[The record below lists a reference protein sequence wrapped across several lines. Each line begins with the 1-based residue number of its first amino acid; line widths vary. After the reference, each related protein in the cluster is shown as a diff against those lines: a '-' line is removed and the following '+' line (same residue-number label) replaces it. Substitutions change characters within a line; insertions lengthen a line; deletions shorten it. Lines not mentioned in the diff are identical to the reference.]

1 MQKKEKESIFPVI
14 YGIIS
19 ALISFIAVFFI
30 CLHSFRMNLQLAIIL
45 AGVFA
50 IFFFGLSYFRG
61 HASVEIKRIVYK
73 YKLTDQELAKITGL
87 KASDFPIYH
96 DHLQLILPKRY
107 WPRVLDALQ
116 NYEKE
121 HESAEQ

>member
-1 MQKKEKESIFPVI
+1 MQKEEKESIFPVI
-14 YGIIS
+14 YGVLS
-19 ALISFIAVFFI
+19 AVISFIAVIFI
-30 CLHSFRMNLQLAIIL
+30 CLHSFRMNLQLAIIT
-45 AGVFA
+45 ASVFA

-96 DHLQLILPKRY
+96 DRLQLILPKRY

-121 HESAEQ
+121 HESVEQ

>member
-1 MQKKEKESIFPVI
+1 MQKKESIFPVI

-19 ALISFIAVFFI
+19 ALISFIAVVFI
-30 CLHSFRMNLQLAIIL
+30 CLHKFKLNLQLAIIV
-45 AGVFA
+45 AGIFA
-50 IFFFGLSYFRG
+50 ILFFGLSYFRG

-73 YKLTDQELAKITGL
+73 YKLTDQEVAKITGM

-96 DHLQLILPKRY
+96 DRLQLILPKRY

-116 NYEKE
+116 KYENE
-121 HESAEQ
+121 RESAED

>member
-45 AGVFA
+45 AGVFT

-73 YKLTDQELAKITGL
+73 YKLTDQELAKITGM

>member
-1 MQKKEKESIFPVI
+1 MQKEEKESIFPVI
-14 YGIIS
+14 YGVLS
-19 ALISFIAVFFI
+19 AVISFIAVSFI
-30 CLHSFRMNLQLAIIL
+30 CLHSFRMNLQLAIIT
-45 AGVFA
+45 ASVFA

-96 DHLQLILPKRY
+96 DRLQLILPKRY

-121 HESAEQ
+121 HESVEQ

>member
-73 YKLTDQELAKITGL
+73 YKLTDQELAKITGM

-107 WPRVLDALQ
+107 WPRVLDGLQ

>member
-19 ALISFIAVFFI
+19 ALISFIAVFFV

-73 YKLTDQELAKITGL
+73 YKLTDQELAKITGM

-121 HESAEQ
+121 HESAK

>member
-73 YKLTDQELAKITGL
+73 YKLTDQELAKITGM

>member
-73 YKLTDQELAKITGL
+73 YKLTDQELAKITGM

-116 NYEKE
+116 NYENV
-121 HESAEQ
+121 HESAE